1 MKLGSASS
9 TTRRTE
15 AMDRI
20 FSSRKPALAT
30 AMDIGSSTSLER
42 TKTEK
47 STENLV
53 AISETDSHDAERGVG
68 EPKVVANMEEI
79 ALKAL
84 HVDDDPTL
92 NPWTFRMFLIGTFL

>member
-1 MKLGSASS
+1 
-9 TTRRTE
+9 
-15 AMDRI
+15 MDRI
-20 FSSRKPALAT
+20 FSSRKPALAS
-30 AMDIGSSTSLER
+30 AMDTGSSTSLEK

-53 AISETDSHDAERGVG
+53 AISETDSHDAERGLGEG
-68 EPKVVANMEEI
+68 EPRVVANMEEI

-92 NPWTFRMFLIGTFL
+92 NPWTFRMFLIGTLPF